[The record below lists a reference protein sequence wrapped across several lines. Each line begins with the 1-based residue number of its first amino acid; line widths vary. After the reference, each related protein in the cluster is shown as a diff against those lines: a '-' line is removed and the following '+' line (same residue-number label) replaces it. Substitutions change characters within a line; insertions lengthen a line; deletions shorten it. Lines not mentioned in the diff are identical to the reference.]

1 MEKTIASI
9 TKPKDEELKERLSA
23 AREKLATLQIKVKE
37 AKLPVLVLFE
47 GFGAAGKGG
56 VLSKIIKNMDPRFFH
71 VETMDQPEPTEL
83 RKPFLY
89 RYFKRIPEN
98 GQFTFMD
105 GGWMEEIVRDRVHEQ
120 LDEEAFGKKIR
131 SIKRFERTLSDN
143 GYTILKFFFYIDENE
158 QKKRMEELLADENT
172 AWRVSEEDLWQNKKH
187 KKCSEVYQTYMEQ
200 TNQSYAPWYAID
212 AKSKKWAELQI
223 LERINQNIETALA
236 NSGRAVPILPNL
248 FPLSPIPKLADVD
261 LNKEL
266 TEEEYQEKLER
277 SKQSDVDVR
286 DFFDDEELDR
296 ILSDNE
302 FFNGRVADLSKM
314 QRYEKLKLAAQW
326 MNDHSMEV
334 VCVDIDKPSQSRPN
348 VVVSMELRR
357 LSSLRGRELKIFSA
371 MNALADTV
379 FLSGL
384 KDEAIRF
391 SFGIESLWQ

>member
-47 GFGAAGKGG
+47 GFGAAGKGS

-120 LDEEAFGKKIR
+120 LDEEAFGKKIC

-266 TEEEYQEKLER
+266 TEEEYQEKLE
-277 SKQSDVDVR
+277 
-286 DFFDDEELDR
+286 
-296 ILSDNE
+296 
-302 FFNGRVADLSKM
+302 
-314 QRYEKLKLAAQW
+314 KLQK
-326 MNDHSMEV
+326 
-334 VCVDIDKPSQSRPN
+334 
-348 VVVSMELRR
+348 R
-357 LSSLRGRELKIFSA
+357 LSELHVHCLQAQSQYS
-371 MNALADTV
+371 D
-379 FLSGL
+379 
-384 KDEAIRF
+384 
-391 SFGIESLWQ
+391 